1 MALDFND
8 PDLEFSDLVYAYQS
22 WVMAVINDEKLGGEE
37 TLLTDE
43 IADDALN
50 AMRFLPGEVTSAIE
64 TSLARVY
71 DVDAD
76 ELAAC
81 CSRKADAPRSAH
93 APSLLQRPT
102 ATRLPWWL
110 VCGVGLQVMQSP
122 AITAFATSELAAGC
136 SAPRAPAD
144 RSESHP
150 KPHGHSPSSNR
161 G

>member
-22 WVMAVINDEKLGGEE
+22 WVMAVINDEKLGGE
-37 TLLTDE
+37 TLLTDD

-76 ELAAC
+76 ELAA
-81 CSRKADAPRSAH
+81 
-93 APSLLQRPT
+93 LLFPE
-102 ATRLPWWL
+102 
-110 VCGVGLQVMQSP
+110 G
-122 AITAFATSELAAGC
+122 
-136 SAPRAPAD
+136 
-144 RSESHP
+144 
-150 KPHGHSPSSNR
+150 
-161 G
+161 